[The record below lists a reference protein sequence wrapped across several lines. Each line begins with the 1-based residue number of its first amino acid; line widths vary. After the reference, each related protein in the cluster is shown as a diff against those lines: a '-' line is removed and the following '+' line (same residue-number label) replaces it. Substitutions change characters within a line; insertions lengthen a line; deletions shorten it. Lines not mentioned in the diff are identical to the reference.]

1 MYDGDMLCC
10 GASGNLGYGKVTR
23 RLMGASKKID
33 WIFASSVELPDTQFA
48 GTAPCSFYSFPDSA
62 APGSPMS
69 FR

>member
-1 MYDGDMLCC
+1 
-10 GASGNLGYGKVTR
+10 
-23 RLMGASKKID
+23 MGASKKID